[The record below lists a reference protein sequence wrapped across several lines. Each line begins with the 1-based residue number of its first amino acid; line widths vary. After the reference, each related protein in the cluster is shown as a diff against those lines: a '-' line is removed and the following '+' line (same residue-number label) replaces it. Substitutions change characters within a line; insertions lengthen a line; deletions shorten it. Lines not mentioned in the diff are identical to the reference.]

1 MNREELLEKLKA
13 EGPISKEDLFA
24 YFNVKNVEGLEVV
37 LYDKSKEAKVN
48 MEYINSSFVI
58 LYQLRKKEFYNPVE
72 ERFYF
77 FSLILP
83 GLYGFLPEEV
93 NLLGRSLGV
102 FEAIMFLDSVFE
114 EKAEIKYYEKMYQN
128 FINNK
133 NDLSI
138 FLERQVDTVYEF
150 LSEKM
155 KDLKMEDLEKLG
167 KNIMGELNNFTNKN
181 KPS

>member
-24 YFNVKNVEGLEVV
+24 YFNVKNLEA
-37 LYDKSKEAKVN
+37 LDMSIYERSKELKVN

-58 LYQLRKKEFYNPVE
+58 LYELHKKEFYSPIE

-102 FEAIMFLDSVFE
+102 FEAIMFLDNIF
-114 EKAEIKYYEKMYQN
+114 KYKPEIQYYEKMYKN
-128 FINNK
+128 YLDNK
-133 NDLSI
+133 NNLSI
-138 FLERQVDTVYEF
+138 FLQQQSKMLYEF
-150 LSEKM
+150 VSEKA

-167 KNIMGELNNFTNKN
+167 KNIIGELNNFANKN
-181 KPS
+181 KLS

>member
-1 MNREELLEKLKA
+1 
-13 EGPISKEDLFA
+13 
-24 YFNVKNVEGLEVV
+24 
-37 LYDKSKEAKVN
+37 
-48 MEYINSSFVI
+48 
-58 LYQLRKKEFYNPVE
+58 
-72 ERFYF
+72 
-77 FSLILP
+77 
-83 GLYGFLPEEV
+83 
-93 NLLGRSLGV
+93 
-102 FEAIMFLDSVFE
+102 MFLDSVFE